1 MKKTVQIVTTSLNK
15 KGWNKDDLL
24 LSIGGNFF
32 DETLVLAG
40 LDYDDMV
47 DGHWQAQRLLVLS
60 DDEIQV
66 GDLVQCPDSS
76 INKVIA
82 FDRDVNLLFL
92 FINGAKCFI
101 DGKDYKKVIASYP
114 HIEST
119 LPIAKET
126 VQAWIDSGT
135 PGDGSVEFKKT
146 IENSIV
152 EEWEKINVLKVD
164 SQGNLLLKFSKTNI
178 DRLPYPELVKEMSKY
193 YKDIPI
199 IEKPSIPTGEEIE
212 DKARTFV
219 KSGDYGD
226 PDITQSIMAESYVS
240 GYKQALKDLGY

>member
-40 LDYDDMV
+40 RDYDDMV

-66 GDLVQCPDSS
+66 GDW
-76 INKVIA
+76 VIHDNRILLNVLE
-82 FDRDVNLLFL
+82 FDVFSNTLYGYS
-92 FINGAKCFI
+92 N
-101 DGKDYKKVIASYP
+101 DGYIITHCKKVIASYP
-114 HIEST
+114 YIKGTQTIS
-119 LPIAKET
+119 KET